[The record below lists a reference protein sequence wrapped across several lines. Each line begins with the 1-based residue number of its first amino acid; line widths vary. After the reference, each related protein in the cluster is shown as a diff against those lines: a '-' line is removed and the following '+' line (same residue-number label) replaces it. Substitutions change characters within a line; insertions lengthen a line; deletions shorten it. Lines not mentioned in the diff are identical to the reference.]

1 MFPEKV
7 TKTPADREAKVSGA
21 EQPEQISL
29 PFNARKLV
37 LTMFPS
43 IESQEG
49 GSKKNAKQPKSGGD

>member
-7 TKTPADREAKVSGA
+7 TKTPADQEAKVSGA
-21 EQPEQISL
+21 GQPEQTSL
-29 PFNARKLV
+29 PFNALKLV

-43 IESQEG
+43 IQSQEG